1 MPWTPATVVPR
12 SICSVK
18 FAFWA
23 LVKCDIVANC
33 CLAVF
38 FASFNRASPFNA
50 VLAVFTRCNACSTA
64 TLLSFE
70 PAVLSN
76 NVLAAVTASLYAVC
90 LSLSASVYFWAAF
103 VAASSLIPRCKLLI
117 AVFNSDAIVDT
128 WFTPATVVAPS
139 ICDFNAAFC
148 ALLIDVRLFNAFF
161 AVVLAFATFWLPF
174 NSFLA
179 RCTFCNAV
187 STPSFAV
194 FGPCALFKI
203 CSACVTAFVY
213 ALRFASSASVK
224 LTPCLIV
231 FWSWIPFFK
240 FVIAVFN
247 ASALFCACVTSL
259 TCVAPSIWRFAAS
272 FCALV
277 KSLKPFK
284 CCFAFVCAVLKFS
297 WPFNACCLAVT
308 WSFAWLISCAIID
321 GLVVWPMIA
330 FAAVT
335 ALL

>member
-1 MPWTPATVVPR
+1 MSIAASTLFAFCSLPCASATVVDCCTNCFNASFCAFVKWLKP
-12 SICSVK
+12 SIAV
-18 FAFWA
+18 FA
-23 LVKCDIVANC
+23 C
-33 CLAVF
+33 CLAFSRFWV
-38 FASFNRASPFNA
+38 P
-50 VLAVFTRCNACSTA
+50 
-64 TLLSFE
+64 LS
-70 PAVLSN
+70 
-76 NVLAAVTASLYAVC
+76 
-90 LSLSASVYFWAAF
+90 AAF
-103 VAASSLIPRCKLLI
+103 VAASSLIPFCKLLI
-117 AVFNSDAIVDT
+117 AVFNSDAVVDT

-139 ICDFNAAFC
+139 ICDFNASFC

-179 RCTFCNAV
+179 RCTFSNAV
-187 STPSFAV
+187 STPSFEV

-259 TCVAPSIWRFAAS
+259 TCVAPSIWRFTAS
-272 FCALV
+272 FWASV

-308 WSFAWLISCAIID
+308 WSFAWLISCAFID